1 MFNIAVHGHFYQPPR
16 EDPWSNAV
24 LKDPTAAP
32 AHDWNQRIANECYRP
47 NCAAKILGPDGRIA
61 SVINNYSHLSF
72 NFGPTLH
79 RWIEREDPALDL
91 ILRESGKKAIAQC
104 YSHMIMPLASEEDK
118 RTQTIWGI
126 RDFEYRF
133 KKRPKGMWL
142 PETAV
147 DTATLEVLSE
157 NGIAFTILAP
167 RQCEA
172 VIADG
177 VTKETPD
184 GRGLD
189 VTLPYLCRLPSGRT
203 ITVVFY
209 HGGLAHDIAF
219 GKLLENGD
227 RFRDALVGAV
237 KVRSEERLLVVATDG
252 ETYGHHHKFGEMALA
267 RLFERLRTD
276 NEVGLPDIGTFLE
289 DHPAKFECRIKE
301 NTSWSC
307 VHGIERW
314 RSDCGCS
321 TGGRPGW
328 KQGWRGPLR
337 KAFDRLAERVDGV
350 FYDTVSPYFDPWELR
365 NLSIEHFRSAKYGKK
380 EEYEAGMEFLSTYL
394 GSVGEK
400 EGASILSA
408 LEAERMRMFMY
419 TSCGWFFNDISGVE
433 TKQVTSFAVRAAE
446 LTGNLSDCNI
456 MSDLLRDLEKAE
468 GNRKEYPNARVT
480 AEREIMP
487 KVHCNGNGRNGKYTN
502 GAALLVPDLESTG
515 FGGEIMTDMNYGG
528 NLAQSILSTLERDP
542 AFRNIAYFS
551 MEIGLTPEIPTY
563 SGGLGILAGDIL
575 KSGADLGVPMVGITL
590 LYKKGYFA
598 QKINEQGRQTERPVD
613 WDPSKL
619 LTSLPNRVS
628 IMMNHREVKVGV
640 WSYTIIGNSGHPI
653 PILFLDTD
661 LPENTPEDRALTDEL
676 YGGDNRYRLCQ
687 ELILGIGGL
696 RILRDLGY
704 RNVKTFHL
712 NEGHAG
718 FITLELLREQGYPD
732 LQKVRNQVVFTT
744 HTPVEAG
751 HDFFSYDL
759 IKEVI
764 ESTFIEKLRNTVGG
778 SGLSMTDLALKFSR
792 YVNGVSR
799 KHAEVSRAMFN
810 NDSIDWVTN
819 GVHSTTWTCESFAA
833 LYDRYIQ
840 GWRTNTSRLLEA
852 IQIPNEEI
860 WEAHQTAKRKL
871 LDMVYEETGQK
882 LDPEILTI
890 GFARRAATYKR
901 ADLVFSDIKRL
912 LEIGAGKIQFVFS
925 GKAHPHDEPGK
936 DILQKIHNISKELGM
951 TMPVVFIEN
960 YNIAPAKLITSGVDL
975 WLNTPVRPR
984 EASGTSG
991 MKCVHNGIMNF
1002 SVLDGWWIEG
1012 CLEGH
1017 TGWSIGPD
1025 PGPNDIKGYDES
1037 QDADDLYRKLQNKIL
1052 PLYYNNRPRWIRM
1065 MKLAISINASYFNTH
1080 RVVREYCEKAYGTV
1094 FRGL

>member
-32 AHDWNQRIANECYRP
+32 AHDWNERIANECYRP

-61 SVINNYSHLSF
+61 SVMNNYSHLSF
-72 NFGPTLH
+72 NVGPTLH
-79 RWIEREDPALDL
+79 RWIEKEDPGLDM
-91 ILRESGKKAIAQC
+91 ILRDSGRKAMAQC

-118 RTQTIWGI
+118 KTQTIWGI
-126 RDFEYRF
+126 KDFEYRF
-133 KKRPKGMWL
+133 KRKPAGMWL

-167 RQCEA
+167 RQCLA
-172 VIADG
+172 VEIDG
-177 VTKETPD
+177 TLKETPD

-203 ITVVFY
+203 ITIIFY
-209 HGGLAHDIAF
+209 HDRLAHDIAF
-219 GKLLENGD
+219 GKLLDNGD
-227 RFRDALVGAV
+227 KLRDALVGAV
-237 KVRSEERLLVVATDG
+237 RVRSEERLLAVATDG
-252 ETYGHHHKFGEMALA
+252 ETFGHHHKFGEMALA
-267 RLFERLRTD
+267 RLFERFLAD
-276 NEVGLPDIGTFLE
+276 PEVSLPDIGAFLE
-289 DHPAKFECRIKE
+289 EHPAKHECKIKE

-307 VHGIERW
+307 VHGVERW

-321 TGGRPGW
+321 TGGKPGW
-328 KQGWRGPLR
+328 KQEWRAPLR
-337 KAFDRLAERVDGV
+337 EAFNNLAEKVDGV
-350 FYDTVSPYFDPWELR
+350 FYKTVSPYFDPWELR
-365 NLSIEHFRSAKYGKK
+365 DLSVEYFRSAGSSKK
-380 EEYEAGMEFLSTYL
+380 DEYQKGLEFLSKYM

-400 EGASILSA
+400 EGALILSA

-433 TKQVTSFAVRAAE
+433 TKQVLSFAVRAAE
-446 LTGNLSDCNI
+446 LAGGLSDSDL
-456 MSDLLRDLEKAE
+456 MSDLLSDLQKAK
-468 GNRKEYPNARVT
+468 GNRKEYPDARVT
-480 AEREIMP
+480 AEREILP
-487 KVHCNGNGRNGKYTN
+487 KVRGNGNGKNGKYTN
-502 GAALLVPDLESTG
+502 GTYLADSNAENTG
-515 FGGEIMTDMNYGG
+515 FGGEKMIDMNYGG

-542 AFRNIAYFS
+542 AFRNVAYFS
-551 MEIGLTPEIPTY
+551 MEIGLTQEIPTY

-575 KSGADLGVPMVGITL
+575 KSSADLGVPMVGITL

-619 LTSLPNRVS
+619 LTFLPNKVS
-628 IMMNHREVKVGV
+628 VRMNHRDVTVGV
-640 WSYTIIGNSGHPI
+640 WSYTIIGYSGHPI

-661 LPENTPEDRALTDEL
+661 LDENIPEDRALTDEL

-718 FITLELLREQGYPD
+718 FITLEILREQGYPD

-759 IKEVI
+759 IKDVI
-764 ESTFIEKLRNTVGG
+764 ESTFIERLKNTVGG

-819 GVHSTTWTCESFAA
+819 GVHSTTWTCEQFAA
-833 LYDRYIQ
+833 LYDKYIQ
-840 GWRTNTSRLLEA
+840 GWRTNTSRLMQA
-852 IQIPNEEI
+852 IQIPNDEI
-860 WEAHQTAKRKL
+860 WEAHQAAKLKL
-871 LDMVYEETGQK
+871 LDMVYEETGHR

-901 ADLVFSDIKRL
+901 ADLVFTDIKRL
-912 LEIGAGKIQFVFS
+912 LEIGAGKIQFIFS

-936 DILQKIHNISKELGM
+936 DILQKIYNISKELGVA
-951 TMPVVFIEN
+951 MPVVFIEN
-960 YNIAPAKLITSGVDL
+960 YNMAPAKLITSGVDL

-1017 TGWSIGPD
+1017 TGWAIGPD
-1025 PGPNDIKGYDES
+1025 PGPDDMKGYDES
-1037 QDADDLYRKLQNKIL
+1037 RDADDLYKKLQNKIL

-1065 MKLAISINASYFNTH
+1065 MKLAIAINASYFNTH

>member
-1 MFNIAVHGHFYQPPR
+1 M
-16 EDPWSNAV
+16 
-24 LKDPTAAP
+24 
-32 AHDWNQRIANECYRP
+32 
-47 NCAAKILGPDGRIA
+47 
-61 SVINNYSHLSF
+61 
-72 NFGPTLH
+72 
-79 RWIEREDPALDL
+79 
-91 ILRESGKKAIAQC
+91 
-104 YSHMIMPLASEEDK
+104 
-118 RTQTIWGI
+118 
-126 RDFEYRF
+126 
-133 KKRPKGMWL
+133 
-142 PETAV
+142 
-147 DTATLEVLSE
+147 
-157 NGIAFTILAP
+157 
-167 RQCEA
+167 
-172 VIADG
+172 
-177 VTKETPD
+177 
-184 GRGLD
+184 
-189 VTLPYLCRLPSGRT
+189 
-203 ITVVFY
+203 
-209 HGGLAHDIAF
+209 
-219 GKLLENGD
+219 
-227 RFRDALVGAV
+227 
-237 KVRSEERLLVVATDG
+237 
-252 ETYGHHHKFGEMALA
+252 
-267 RLFERLRTD
+267 
-276 NEVGLPDIGTFLE
+276 
-289 DHPAKFECRIKE
+289 
-301 NTSWSC
+301 
-307 VHGIERW
+307 HGIERW
-314 RSDCGCS
+314 HSDCGCS
-321 TGGRPGW
+321 TGGKPGW
-328 KQGWRGPLR
+328 KQAWRGPLR
-337 KAFDRLAERVDGV
+337 EAFDKLAERVDGV
-350 FYDTVSPYFDPWELR
+350 FSETVSPYFDPWELR
-365 NLSIEHFRSAKYGKK
+365 NLSIEHFRSAGHNNK
-380 EEYEAGMEFLSTYL
+380 EEYERGLEFLSKHL
-394 GSVGEK
+394 GSIGER

-433 TKQVTSFAVRAAE
+433 TKQVISFAIRAAE
-446 LTGNLSDCNI
+446 LAGNLSDWDI
-456 MSDLLRDLEKAE
+456 MSDLLTDLEKAE
-468 GNRKEYPNARVT
+468 GNSKEYPNARVT
-480 AEREIMP
+480 AEREIMH
-487 KVHCNGNGRNGKYTN
+487 KTHCNGNGRNGKYTN
-502 GAALLVPDLESTG
+502 GAASLVSDLESTG
-515 FGGEIMTDMNYGG
+515 FGGEKMTDMNYGG

-542 AFRNIAYFS
+542 AFRNVAYFS

-575 KSGADLGVPMVGITL
+575 KSAADLGVPMVGITL

-598 QKINEQGRQTERPVD
+598 QKINNEGRQTERPVD

-619 LTSLPNRVS
+619 LTFLPNSVS

-732 LQKVRNQVVFTT
+732 LQKIRNQVVFTT

-759 IKEVI
+759 INEVI

-833 LYDRYIQ
+833 LYDKYIL
-840 GWRTNTSRLLEA
+840 GWRTNTSRLMQA

-860 WEAHQTAKRKL
+860 WEAHRTAKLKL
-871 LDMVYEETGQK
+871 LDMVFEETGQK
-882 LDPEILTI
+882 LDPDILTI

-901 ADLVFSDIKRL
+901 ADLIFTDIKRL
-912 LEIGAGKIQFVFS
+912 LEIGAGKIQFIFS

-936 DILQKIHNISKELGM
+936 DILQKIHNISKELG
-951 TMPVVFIEN
+951 TAMPVVFIEN
-960 YNIAPAKLITSGVDL
+960 YNMTPAKLITSGVDL

-1017 TGWSIGPD
+1017 TGWAIGPE
-1025 PGPNDIKGYDES
+1025 PGPNDMRGYDES
-1037 QDADDLYRKLQNKIL
+1037 QDAEDLYRKLQIKIL